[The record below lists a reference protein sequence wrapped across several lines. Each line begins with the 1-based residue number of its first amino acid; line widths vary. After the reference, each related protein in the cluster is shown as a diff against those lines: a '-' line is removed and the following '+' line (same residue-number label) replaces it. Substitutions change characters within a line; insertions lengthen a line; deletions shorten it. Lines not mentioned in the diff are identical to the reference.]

1 MNGPLT
7 RLFWRLSLGGV
18 TVEDKREMLGSLDAL

>member
-1 MNGPLT
+1 MNNPLT

-18 TVEDKREMLGSLDAL
+18 SVEDKREVLGGLDAL